1 MHQAYFKMG
10 TLTLEGDYDP
20 CDLFPLTY
28 SLIQQTFLLPL
39 YTPGSLL
46 STGDTTVKG
55 TSLSPQ
61 AAHRLLQYRGI
72 RHNAMTYECCLDRGY
87 CAHFTQLDTQGGF
100 SDWFQVTEW
109 LSEK

>member
-1 MHQAYFKMG
+1 MHQAYFQME

-39 YTPGSLL
+39 CRPGCLL

-72 RHNAMTYECCLDRGY
+72 QHNTMTDECCLDRGY
-87 CAHFTQLDTQGGF
+87 RTHFTQVLVDTQGGF
-100 SDWFQVTEW
+100 SD
-109 LSEK
+109 